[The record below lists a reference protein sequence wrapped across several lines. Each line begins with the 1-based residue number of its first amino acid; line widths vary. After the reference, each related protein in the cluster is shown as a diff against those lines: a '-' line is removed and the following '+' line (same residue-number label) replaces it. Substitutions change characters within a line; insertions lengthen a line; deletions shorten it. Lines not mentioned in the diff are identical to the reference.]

1 MEKGNNHVKWKR
13 IEVFAEFLV
22 FGIVV
27 GVIEDIIAVKVV
39 ANAAITW
46 HTVGV
51 IILIAIPFAVLGEF
65 VVDRIDF
72 VSILHRKFGKKEHE

>member
-1 MEKGNNHVKWKR
+1 MNWKR
-13 IEVFAEFLV
+13 IEVFSEFLI

-39 ANAAITW
+39 ADVAITW
-46 HTVGV
+46 GTVG
-51 IILIAIPFAVLGEF
+51 IIVLIAIPFAVLGEV

-72 VSILHRKFGKKEHE
+72 IELFRKIAARKHSGK